1 MARLDITN
9 IDLDEIHVTG
19 LGQNTGTTVSL
30 DDADVRA
37 FGGAQQDP
45 VYSGGTV
52 NQASGTQIGLHK
64 FRNARVPEYFASGA
78 AGMVAKTGYG
88 NVSAY
93 FAGMVQSGFSTGGIL
108 NYTSGSSYNND
119 FQANAALFGKTENL
133 LLSQLRNLSLI
144 HI

>member
-45 VYSGGTV
+45 PKRDLERTV
-52 NQASGTQIGLHK
+52 
-64 FRNARVPEYFASGA
+64 
-78 AGMVAKTGYG
+78 
-88 NVSAY
+88 
-93 FAGMVQSGFSTGGIL
+93 
-108 NYTSGSSYNND
+108 
-119 FQANAALFGKTENL
+119 
-133 LLSQLRNLSLI
+133 
-144 HI
+144 